1 MDATDFQDLTN
12 EETETVWGGMSSLA
26 CAGYG
31 GLGMFAFATGNVF
44 GVAACLL
51 GAYAGGCFD

>member
-1 MDATDFQDLTN
+1 MDVTVFQDLTN
-12 EETETVWGGMSSLA
+12 EETETVRGGMAALA

-31 GLGMFAFATGNVF
+31 GMGMIAFATGNVF
-44 GVAACLL
+44 GVAMCVL